1 MKLTKSRLKQLI
13 KEEIEA
19 MKSSEGGSEKARFMQ
34 AVKSIQDVLEHHAL
48 SGADTY
54 DPMDLNPDFEGSMRD
69 YHQTRKAV
77 LNDPAYIKA
86 KDYLTGLKV
95 KLDSEY
101 TGIEQ
106 DKDKTHIVVRV
117 SLPVGEYGPAGSDVY
132 LELGDPDRLVKT
144 GKRKGQPRIV
154 DSIMIS
160 NDYTSAKD
168 KVADVTR

>member
-1 MKLTKSRLKQLI
+1 
-13 KEEIEA
+13 
-19 MKSSEGGSEKARFMQ
+19 
-34 AVKSIQDVLEHHAL
+34 
-48 SGADTY
+48 
-54 DPMDLNPDFEGSMRD
+54 MRD
-69 YHQTRKAV
+69 YHQTREAV

-106 DKDKTHIVVRV
+106 DKDKTYIVVGV
-117 SLPVGEYGPAGSDVY
+117 DLPVGEYGPAGSDVY

-154 DSIMIS
+154 NSIMIQS
-160 NDYTSAKD
+160 DYTNAKD
-168 KVADVTR
+168 MVADVTR